1 LTEVTPPPE
10 SAAASDPLALFDQL
24 VARIETGKLDL
35 PLLPQTATQIL
46 ALCQSSDCD
55 MKELADL
62 VQRDPTLAANVLRVA
77 NSAALGGV
85 ERIVSLQ
92 QAASRLGFTALCEI
106 ATAIALRG
114 KVFQLAGRE
123 AELARIWR
131 HSTAAG
137 AWAKEIA
144 RKRRRNVEG
153 AFLCGLLHDVGR
165 PVLMQLV
172 HELAGPAAGASV
184 PGEQELYDRYH
195 AEVGARLLV
204 NWQMPDWMIAAID
217 AHHDP
222 AGAEEHA
229 EAAWIV
235 ALADELAHWGERGD
249 AAGAE
254 ALRRHAAL
262 EPLSLYDEDI
272 EALLALR
279 TQVAAATEAFG

>member
-1 LTEVTPPPE
+1 MPEVTPPHAQP
-10 SAAASDPLALFDQL
+10 SAASGVALFEQL
-24 VARIETGKLDL
+24 VARIETGQLEL

-46 ALCQSSDCD
+46 ALCQVGTCE
-55 MKELADL
+55 MKELAEL

-77 NSAALGGV
+77 NSAAYGGV

-106 ATAIALRG
+106 ATAVALRG
-114 KVFQLAGRE
+114 KVFQVQGRE
-123 AELARIWR
+123 QELARIWR
-131 HSTAAG
+131 HSAAAG

-172 HELAGPAAGASV
+172 HELAGPAASASV
-184 PGEQELYDRYH
+184 AGEQQLYDRYH

-217 AHHDP
+217 AHHEP
-222 AGAEEHA
+222 HGADEHA
-229 EAAWIV
+229 ESAWIV
-235 ALADELAHWGERGD
+235 ALADDLAHWSDSGD
-249 AAGAE
+249 AAGAD
-254 ALRRHAAL
+254 ALRTHVAL
-262 EPLSLYDEDI
+262 APLSLYAEDVD
-272 EALLALR
+272 ALLELR
-279 TQVAAATEAFG
+279 ARVAQSAEAFG